1 MSKNYQMPQFPKS
14 FWRDGDL
21 PAFQTATEDHKTD
34 VAIVGA
40 GITGITTGYLLA
52 KEGVNVTV
60 IEAGK
65 ILSGTTGH
73 TTAKITAQHNII
85 YDELISHFGEEKA
98 KLYYKANQDA
108 VNFIKKTVHEEKID
122 CDFSEQE
129 AILYTCTDE
138 GAGKIE
144 NESRAY
150 QKLGINGAQ
159 VNSIPLDTNL
169 KTALVMHE
177 QAQFH
182 PVKYLLHLVKLFVKA
197 GGKIFENT
205 VAVDFE
211 DGRELKIILRNGKKI
226 SCKQIIAASHFP
238 FCDKKE
244 LYFARMHVER
254 SYLIGIKAKKAFP
267 GGMYLSLD
275 SPSRTLRATP
285 ANGEQLVLV
294 GGESHK
300 TGQGINTMQH
310 YLAIEEFAEQTL
322 GIQKYLY
329 RWSAQDI
336 YTLDKIPYIG
346 PITANEPGILIATGY
361 KKWGMTSGTAA
372 AHVLR
377 DYVLKKDNPYKELYT
392 TSRFHADPDLKE
404 FFSINA
410 DVAKH
415 LIKGKMEIPL
425 KVPEEVKP
433 GKASIVIAGYG
444 ERAGAYRDPD
454 GKLYL
459 VDTTCRHLGCEV
471 EWNEGEKTWDCPC
484 HGSRYSVTGKVI
496 NGPAA
501 MPLHKIDEE

>member
-1 MSKNYQMPQFPKS
+1 
-14 FWRDGDL
+14 
-21 PAFQTATEDHKTD
+21 
-34 VAIVGA
+34 
-40 GITGITTGYLLA
+40 
-52 KEGVNVTV
+52 
-60 IEAGK
+60 
-65 ILSGTTGH
+65 
-73 TTAKITAQHNII
+73 
-85 YDELISHFGEEKA
+85 
-98 KLYYKANQDA
+98 
-108 VNFIKKTVHEEKID
+108 
-122 CDFSEQE
+122 
-129 AILYTCTDE
+129 
-138 GAGKIE
+138 
-144 NESRAY
+144 
-150 QKLGINGAQ
+150 
-159 VNSIPLDTNL
+159 
-169 KTALVMHE
+169 MHE

-238 FCDKKE
+238 FCDKKG

-484 HGSRYSVTGKVI
+484 HGSRYSVTGEVI